1 MITENELRISNK
13 SYTNKDFAVIYKEI
27 LDIAKKLSYKYDPE
41 ASNES
46 DPFIVLLKL
55 LAFVAAVRSF
65 VEKYPKLLEMKHLSL
80 YGHSVALKVAHI
92 WMIER

>member
-1 MITENELRISNK
+1 MITEKELQISNK

-46 DPFIVLLKL
+46 DPFIVLLK
-55 LAFVAAVRSF
+55 FRCYDYN
-65 VEKYPKLLEMKHLSL
+65 VE
-80 YGHSVALKVAHI
+80 I
-92 WMIER
+92 